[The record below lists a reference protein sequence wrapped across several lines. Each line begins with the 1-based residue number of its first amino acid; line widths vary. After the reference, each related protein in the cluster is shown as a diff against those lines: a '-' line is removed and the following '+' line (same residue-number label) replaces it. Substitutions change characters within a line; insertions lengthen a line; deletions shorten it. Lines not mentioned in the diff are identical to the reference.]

1 MNESGARLT
10 RPATA
15 RPRRDPAADEP
26 VPPDAAETRAIE
38 RQLTELAL
46 IAGASVEEPPGLGA
60 RLVRWPGR
68 GIGFNH
74 GVEPRWTADD
84 WASRA
89 RALADQLRDLGE
101 LPSVALLESAATP
114 SGLAGLLDRDGWLP
128 VGREAVL
135 WTRRAAIVPHLDP
148 SLRVENVTTAR
159 IHEYERV
166 ERSIFG
172 LAPREAE
179 DRLAS
184 LERGL
189 AAGRLRAYL
198 VRLEGRP
205 IATARLIPA
214 PGLARS
220 GASATGPS
228 ATGVAGAGGPGPSA
242 PATDA
247 SDPSV
252 AALQGIGVVADLRR
266 QGYGSLITTIATRA
280 GLAMGHRLVWLACD
294 PEDPAATSLYA
305 GLDYRPL
312 SEWRRLLLPA

>member
-1 MNESGARLT
+1 MNESGGGLT

-15 RPRRDPAADEP
+15 RPRRDPIADEP
-26 VPPDAAETRAIE
+26 VPPDTAETRAIE
-38 RQLTELAL
+38 RQLTELAV
-46 IAGASVEEPPGLGA
+46 IAGATVEEPPGLGA

-84 WASRA
+84 WPARA
-89 RALADQLRDLGE
+89 RALADHLRGLGE
-101 LPSVALLESAATP
+101 LPSIALLESAATP
-114 SGLAGLLDRDGWLP
+114 GLAGLLGRAGWLP
-128 VGREAVL
+128 VGRELVL
-135 WTRRAAIVPHLDP
+135 WTRRAAVVPHLDP
-148 SLRVENVTTAR
+148 TLRVENVTPAR
-159 IHEYERV
+159 IREYERV

-184 LERGL
+184 LERGV
-189 AAGRLRAYL
+189 ASGRLRAYL

-214 PGLARS
+214 PRLASSR
-220 GASATGPS
+220 ASATAAS
-228 ATGVAGAGGPGPSA
+228 AAGLPGAGGPAPSGP
-242 PATDA
+242 PTDA
-247 SDPSV
+247 SDPNV

-294 PEDPAATSLYA
+294 PDDPAASTLYG